1 MTTTKKLRC
10 ISAVTSYM
18 TLDIPYISLG
28 LWLVSHFE
36 NEEQSGSTINKTVNN
51 KNKIILLKWYIKTEV
66 IFNVILTSLFHIGP
80 LDNTFT
86 SFCLTCCVWMFNV
99 Y

>member
-1 MTTTKKLRC
+1 MPTSAGITASMTTTKKLRC

-51 KNKIILLKWYIKTEV
+51 N
-66 IFNVILTSLFHIGP
+66 F
-80 LDNTFT
+80 
-86 SFCLTCCVWMFNV
+86 
-99 Y
+99 